1 MSHVSCKTCSHLDP
15 GNLIVFPGSYWH
27 DKFHNNRQVS
37 VLYNNRKRSDFKPP
51 ILSKLVKNNW
61 QPHEWSGHF
70 WLKLSKWNHEASICG
85 GSNWSLCCSYLKDKL
100 IFQEEREQN
109 NCTYFWGF
117 FHSIEMKSLCS
128 TRNVFDAEVLYSCL
142 QKSHIT
148 PPPPSP
154 SNWLTTNSKGIVVM
168 PSIWERSGSKQNIGS
183 EAWNPFST
191 LAYTGWNHSSAGRSI
206 TFSWTFGMDTKNT
219 HSMLQIG
226 VNLGSAAYHLILQRW
241 HSPLPTTLPPS
252 HRHKLVI

>member
-61 QPHEWSGHF
+61 QPHEWSWHF

-148 PPPPSP
+148 PPPPP
-154 SNWLTTNSKGIVVM
+154 PLTGSLLTVKGLL
-168 PSIWERSGSKQNIGS
+168 SCHQS
-183 EAWNPFST
+183 EKDQAVNKILGLRRETPFQHLLIQDGIIHLQEGVSHFHELLAWT
-191 LAYTGWNHSSAGRSI
+191 QKT
-206 TFSWTFGMDTKNT
+206 
-219 HSMLQIG
+219 
-226 VNLGSAAYHLILQRW
+226 
-241 HSPLPTTLPPS
+241 PTACY
-252 HRHKLVI
+252 R